1 MYKKKNVT
9 VMVMLTN
16 LLPDP
21 SHLPCPLSLIEVLL
35 VVLQS
40 LDWSLS
46 EWESCYCDLG
56 ERLTADSLSPR
67 SQEQLSHSARDQSKD
82 WRTTNKT
89 SINDIQT
96 SLDLIS
102 SASAA
107 RICFWH
113 PLKS

>member
-56 ERLTADSLSPR
+56 ERLSAVSCQLSASLLGHKSSFPIPPETNPKIG
-67 SQEQLSHSARDQSKD
+67 EQLTKLQS
-82 WRTTNKT
+82 T
-89 SINDIQT
+89 
-96 SLDLIS
+96 IS
-102 SASAA
+102 
-107 RICFWH
+107 RPVWI
-113 PLKS
+113 